1 MPHKGKGIYGQYD
14 VEALKNAVDAVKSGM
29 SIRKAAIRYG
39 VPKSSLN
46 DRTTGKKPIALEFGR
61 KPTIPIEIE
70 DRMVEVVLT
79 LSEKGFGI
87 TKRQML
93 ARVGTLVRQM
103 DLKTPFKNG
112 IPGKDWWKGFKN
124 RHPEVVIRKPEKLS
138 TVRSRM
144 LNATVVGNYFKEL
157 QTVTEEL
164 SPTSIWNMDETGI
177 NLEHQPA
184 GVLARR
190 GAKSV
195 PGRVG
200 NTRENITLLPCVNAA
215 GEKMPT
221 FIVAKGKTSRSLRA
235 YNMHEGPENAEWRF
249 QAKAWMDDELGEDWF
264 KNVFLKHCGPQ
275 RPQVLVL
282 DSHHSHETLGL
293 LEAALANRIEVLA
306 FPPHTTHFLCPLDR
320 TIFGP
325 LMKEYG
331 YLCTE
336 YMSSDP
342 NNIVNKESA
351 PKLIRQAYE
360 KAFTRVNIVS
370 GFESTGIYHWN
381 PLAIPKEAFSPSDA
395 FDRNNNGQSKTD
407 EHPLQWVLANI
418 QSVPNNPI
426 PFVSLPTDV
435 TPIAQ
440 PENVQQNLEVVVEIH
455 RSAVPS
461 SVHTVAENQGQD
473 GEYTVD
479 FESPNNSILN
489 TSNDPMIS
497 QSLSD
502 LDAANILA
510 ALNDGNM
517 EITAGETVESSLHQD
532 ITGWSSQWNSELE
545 NIFKLP
551 PIIPKPPKKNSR
563 RLTSHRLL
571 TSPQI
576 LNEKRKAK
584 QEKDD
589 KCKKLKAKKDE
600 KCNNLKVK
608 KEKKK

>member
-1 MPHKGKGIYGQYD
+1 
-14 VEALKNAVDAVKSGM
+14 
-29 SIRKAAIRYG
+29 
-39 VPKSSLN
+39 
-46 DRTTGKKPIALEFGR
+46 
-61 KPTIPIEIE
+61 
-70 DRMVEVVLT
+70 
-79 LSEKGFGI
+79 
-87 TKRQML
+87 
-93 ARVGTLVRQM
+93 M

-184 GVLARR
+184 GVLA
-190 GAKSV
+190 
-195 PGRVG
+195 
-200 NTRENITLLPCVNAA
+200 T
-215 GEKMPT
+215 M
-221 FIVAKGKTSRSLRA
+221 
-235 YNMHEGPENAEWRF
+235 
-249 QAKAWMDDELGEDWF
+249 
-264 KNVFLKHCGPQ
+264 
-275 RPQVLVL
+275 
-282 DSHHSHETLGL
+282 
-293 LEAALANRIEVLA
+293 
-306 FPPHTTHFLCPLDR
+306 
-320 TIFGP
+320 FGP

-426 PFVSLPTDV
+426 PVVSLPTDV

-479 FESPNNSILN
+479 F
-489 TSNDPMIS
+489 
-497 QSLSD
+497 
-502 LDAANILA
+502 
-510 ALNDGNM
+510 
-517 EITAGETVESSLHQD
+517 
-532 ITGWSSQWNSELE
+532 
-545 NIFKLP
+545 
-551 PIIPKPPKKNSR
+551 
-563 RLTSHRLL
+563 
-571 TSPQI
+571 
-576 LNEKRKAK
+576 KA
-584 QEKDD
+584 E
-589 KCKKLKAKKDE
+589 
-600 KCNNLKVK
+600 
-608 KEKKK
+608 